1 MSRKESET
9 KGNELTGDTWKAR
22 ARKGKARQGKTRK
35 GKGKEGKGR
44 EGEKR
49 SEIHCNLSGVL
60 AERRTSQRSKG
71 KGSISGVCAS
81 NSHRGQRSPSGAKM
95 ASRPPPLPR
104 PKKATAH
111 CEHVTFTT
119 WPKWLPKVSI
129 SAWAPLTASVVRK
142 VHMGLK
148 RLHDP
153 PPGPWPK

>member
-1 MSRKESET
+1 MQSLGS
-9 KGNELTGDTWKAR
+9 A
-22 ARKGKARQGKTRK
+22 
-35 GKGKEGKGR
+35 
-44 EGEKR
+44 
-49 SEIHCNLSGVL
+49 
-60 AERRTSQRSKG
+60 RRTSQRSKG

-153 PPGPWPK
+153 PPRPWPKWARSRHKSITGTTWPNGCQKSGHRSAKAMEAQIFVISTAVLATLQK